1 MNNITSKDNKKIK
14 ELMKLY
20 DNKYRLEKGLFIVEG
35 YHLFEMA
42 KDANLLME
50 VYSTKQIEVDV
61 PLYIITEDILKKIS
75 KTKSP
80 QGIISICKMKEP
92 KELGNKVIYLD
103 NIQDPGNLGT
113 ILRSA
118 LAFNYFDIIISSD
131 SVSLYNEKTIS
142 ASQGA
147 LFKLNIL
154 TNKDKDYLSYL
165 KDKGYNLISTA
176 LNDSEP
182 ISNLKLKD
190 KNVIIFGNE
199 GNGVRKEILDMSN
212 QKVRIDMDN
221 IDSLNVGVA
230 ASILMYLL
238 K

>member
-182 ISNLKLKD
+182 ISDLKLKD